1 MQVHDSTGSG
11 HCSGAEI
18 RTPIQG
24 FKVPQSATRAPNLP
38 EDTPRDTPE
47 ATGSDVPSRAAVTP
61 RAAYAAALKRAM
73 VAAIEAESLDHLP
86 ELTRLFEAAKSAAG
100 GAKVVELALRRGSG
114 G

>member
-1 MQVHDSTGSG
+1 
-11 HCSGAEI
+11 
-18 RTPIQG
+18 
-24 FKVPQSATRAPNLP
+24 
-38 EDTPRDTPE
+38 
-47 ATGSDVPSRAAVTP
+47 
-61 RAAYAAALKRAM
+61 M